1 MENIKSEKQSH
12 VVCMT
17 LFCVNF
23 PIGSFMGRE
32 RRERERGLRIIGK
45 NDRSLRLRKLTDL
58 RNPRGTNRG

>member
-32 RRERERGLRIIGK
+32 RREREREGLG
-45 NDRSLRLRKLTDL
+45 S
-58 RNPRGTNRG
+58 